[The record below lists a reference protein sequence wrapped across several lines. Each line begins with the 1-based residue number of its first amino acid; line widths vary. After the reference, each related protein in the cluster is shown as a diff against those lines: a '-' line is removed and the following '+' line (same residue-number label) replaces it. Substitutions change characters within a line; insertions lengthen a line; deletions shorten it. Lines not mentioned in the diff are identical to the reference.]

1 MDLVLMGLP
10 GAGKGTQAEWI
21 VEQEGIP
28 NISTGDMFRQAVREG
43 TPLGKEAQS
52 YMERGQ
58 LVPDRV
64 TIGIVRERL
73 GKADC
78 DGGFLLDGFPRTVPQ
93 AEALD
98 AMLKSMGRMI
108 DHVIYIQVGESE
120 LIRRLSGRRICG
132 DCGATYHIVFAPPR
146 QEGRCDRCNGLLY
159 QREDDREETVA
170 ERLKVNLA
178 QQEQLLK
185 YYDAQGYLRTINGE
199 LPIQQVKSQIESLLR
214 GWRR

>member
-28 NISTGDMFRQAVREG
+28 HISTGDMFRQAVREG

>member
-21 VEQEGIP
+21 VEQEQIP
-28 NISTGDMFRQAVREG
+28 HISTGDMFRQAVREG
-43 TPLGKEAQS
+43 SPLGKEAQS
-52 YMERGQ
+52 YIDHGQ

-73 GKADC
+73 GKDDC

-98 AMLKSMGRMI
+98 AMLKRMGRII

-120 LIRRLSGRRICG
+120 LVRRLSGRRICG
-132 DCGATYHIVFAPPR
+132 DCGATYHMVFAPPR

-159 QREDDREETVA
+159 QREDDRAETVA
-170 ERLKVNLA
+170 ERLRVNLA

-199 LPIQQVKSQIESLLR
+199 LPIQEVKSQIESLLR